1 MFEHQD
7 IESHSEKNEN
17 KLHLLELQIEAL
29 DKEIAQFLTEL
40 KVSPE
45 KLTCFIEN
53 QNHFTQENWETL
65 QQERK
70 ALDEKL
76 QLNLKNIP
84 NPRKTKKTYSEK
96 RVVDSRWLF
105 VK

>member
-1 MFEHQD
+1 MLENQN
-7 IESHSEKNEN
+7 IEVHSEKNEN
-17 KLHLLELQIEAL
+17 KRHLLELQIEAL

-40 KVSPE
+40 KVTPE
-45 KLTCFIEN
+45 NLTLFIQN
-53 QNHFTQENWETL
+53 QSHFTPDNWETL

-70 ALDEKL
+70 ALEEKL

-84 NPRKTKKTYSEK
+84 NPRKAKKAYRERQVGSN
-96 RVVDSRWLF
+96 WLF